1 MNEAPTSDALISKI
15 HELDKV
21 QTQVVKGI
29 ITIREALNQR
39 VSIMTEAQQ
48 ILREMVKYDLGE

>member
-1 MNEAPTSDALISKI
+1 MNEAPTSDVLISKI
-15 HELDKV
+15 QELDKV